1 MDYVDENYCLDID
14 SIHMTGIS
22 NGGMYSYYA
31 ASRLNDILASIA
43 PCSGMGGHPSDP
55 THDLKWSANELMNF
69 IL

>member
-1 MDYVDENYCLDID
+1 MNYVDENYCLDMN

-43 PCSGMGGHPSDP
+43 PCSGMGGQL
-55 THDLKWSANELMNF
+55 THDLNRNANERTNF
-69 IL
+69 IF

>member
-1 MDYVDENYCLDID
+1 MDYVDENYCLDME

-43 PCSGMGGHPSDP
+43 PCSGMGGHP
-55 THDLKWSANELMNF
+55 THDLNRSAYEPMNF
-69 IL
+69 IF